1 VSAKI
6 RFKLSRLIAATLAP
20 TATSSSFARALSTNL
35 KKELGEG
42 AIALAKNLNI
52 SGNVKT
58 GVSDERLSLALPS
71 AGVFS

>member
-52 SGNVKT
+52 SGNAKT
-58 GVSDERLSLALPS
+58 GVSDERIVL
-71 AGVFS
+71 